1 MVHNLLPD
9 IEAAAKVVE
18 ALMECGPSYSE
29 ISRRT
34 GVPIPTVR
42 YILRKRLP
50 RLGFTIAI
58 AINHGVL
65 GLQRYMVIL
74 ESHLSPRYMS
84 GLLSMFGELFYLRY
98 YTYLM
103 KERKFLTIFTV
114 PPRYSDDFLAFL
126 DSLKSTRIID
136 DYSVKKLLYMRI
148 LPFRVNSFDFKRGVW
163 KQNWFENKFSVPEIY
178 EDVNP
183 SSKIDKID
191 LLILK
196 ELEKDAFI
204 KYIDLARKLKL
215 TRQTV
220 KRHFEHIAKA
230 IYMYT
235 VMWVPR
241 WNPDLVSAPIL
252 IKTSDAESARPSI
265 INVPFTY
272 AEIRT
277 ADEEYLG
284 LALAP
289 SMGLYKMIKYIS
301 ERVKIE
307 CLDFLDIENALS
319 FTVPHNLFNERIGW
333 LNPYELGIEK
343 IMEKIRLF
351 GGRV

>member
-1 MVHNLLPD
+1 M
-9 IEAAAKVVE
+9 EAAAKVVK

-42 YILRKRLP
+42 YILRNRLP
-50 RLGFTIAI
+50 KLGFTIAV
-58 AINHGVL
+58 ATNHGAL
-65 GLQRYMVIL
+65 GLQRYIVIL
-74 ESHLSPRYMS
+74 ESRFSPRYMS
-84 GLLSMFGELFYLRY
+84 GLLGMFGELFYLRY

-103 KERKFLTIFTV
+103 KERKFLTIFAI
-114 PPRYSDDFLAFL
+114 PPRYSDDFITFL
-126 DSLKSTRIID
+126 DSLKSVRIID
-136 DYSVKKLLYMRI
+136 DYSVKKLLYMRV
-148 LPFRVNSFDFKRGVW
+148 LPFRVDSFDFKKGVW
-163 KQNWFENKFSVPEIY
+163 KQNWFEKKISIPEVY
-178 EDVNP
+178 EEVNP
-183 SSKIDKID
+183 SSRIDKID

-204 KYIDLARKLKL
+204 KYVDLAKKLRL
-215 TRQTV
+215 TRQTI
-220 KRHFEHIAKA
+220 KRHFEHVVKA
-230 IYMYT
+230 IYMYA

-252 IKTSDAESARPSI
+252 IKAPNAEEARSAI

-277 ADEEYLG
+277 IDDEYLG

-289 SMGLYKMIKYIS
+289 SIGLYKMIKYIS
-301 ERVKIE
+301 ERVKID
-307 CLDFLDIENALS
+307 CLDFLDMDNSLS
-319 FTVPHNLFNERIGW
+319 FTVPYNLFNEKIGW